1 MSLST
6 YTQMRAFVK
15 KARKDNDNYLIM
27 QVIPDLIGDL
37 KQPAVT
43 FGLVPEVSNNLPLSV
58 DTPHTDT

>member
-27 QVIPDLIGDL
+27 Q
-37 KQPAVT
+37 AFVT
-43 FGLVPEVSNNLPLSV
+43 FGLVPEVSSSFRAPLFVIPGPDPESLTSSLPQS
-58 DTPHTDT
+58 

>member
-1 MSLST
+1 MC
-6 YTQMRAFVK
+6 AFVK